1 MMSERY
7 LVQISQAQITP
18 VIVVASNSQEA
29 IERALKGEGSPG
41 DSWQDE
47 PKSTRVVKL
56 EG

>member
-7 LVQISQAQITP
+7 LVKISQAQITP